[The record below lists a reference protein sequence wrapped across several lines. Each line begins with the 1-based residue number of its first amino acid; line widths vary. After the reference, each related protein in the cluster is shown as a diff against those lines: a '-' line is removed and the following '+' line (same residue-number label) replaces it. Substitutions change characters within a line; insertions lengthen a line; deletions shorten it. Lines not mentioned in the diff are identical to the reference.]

1 MTSSELLNNISHAY
15 FIGIKGV
22 GMTALAQLLVDRG
35 IAVSG
40 CDVATDFV
48 TAPLLNSLAVTIDTV
63 ADPELPDDIDC
74 LIYSGAFAATKQR
87 LVSTAQQRKIQIFS
101 LAKIT
106 GLLSSEKSTIA
117 VCGVGGKS
125 TTSALLAWIMEQLA
139 TQPSYLVGVGEILN
153 LPQTGK
159 WVADGKDFIVEADEY
174 AENPVARTPGEAV
187 VPKFHYLDPTIIICT
202 NLQFDHPDVYASFES
217 TQQAFYTFFL
227 QIRQNGTLIWNAD
240 DSNLSQLVQQLR
252 STRPDIRTV
261 SFGTDPTADVRL
273 IECGWKAEQY
283 QASISATAHSEFTPK
298 TAQIS
303 WQQPGIHNAK
313 NAVAAWVAL
322 RVLGYNSNDILS
334 AIKSFASTARRFQ
347 IVRTVDTTT
356 YIDDYAHHPI
366 EIKQVI
372 AACKDRFS
380 SKQLIV
386 IFQPHTF
393 SRTQAL
399 LADFSNAFVG
409 VDRLLLVPIFHS
421 AREQSGAITVDDL
434 ATSISQSNDAPTKT
448 EVCPSLEAAVAA
460 LKQTD
465 LIESVVL
472 TLGAGDVY
480 QIHQLLSEGH
490 NV

>member
-1 MTSSELLNNISHAY
+1 MTSAESLNSISHAY
-15 FIGIKGV
+15 FIGIKGA

-35 IAVSG
+35 MTVSG
-40 CDVATDFV
+40 CDVKADFV
-48 TAPLLNSLAVTIDTV
+48 TAPLLKSLAVTIDTS
-63 ADPELPDDIDC
+63 ADPELPDDVDC
-74 LIYSGAFAATKQR
+74 LIYSGAFAAIKQR
-87 LVSTAQQRKIQIFS
+87 LVSTAQQRNIQIFS

-125 TTSALLAWIMEQLA
+125 TTSALLAWIMEQLG

-153 LPQTGK
+153 LPHTGK

-174 AENPVARTPGEAV
+174 AENPLAHAQGEIV
-187 VPKFHYLDPTIIICT
+187 IPKFHYLDPTIVICT
-202 NLQFDHPDVYASFES
+202 NLQFDHPDVYPSFEA
-217 TQQAFYTFFL
+217 TKQAFLHFFL

-240 DSNLSQLVQQLR
+240 DPNLSQLVSQLKT
-252 STRPDIRTV
+252 SRPDLELF

-273 IECGWKAEQY
+273 TECGWKAEQF
-283 QASISATAHSEFTPK
+283 QVNFLVTAHSELSPK
-298 TAQIS
+298 TARLT

-313 NAVAAWVAL
+313 NAAAAWIAL
-322 RVLGYNSNDILS
+322 RVLGYDSDDILA
-334 AIKSFASTARRFQ
+334 AINSFASTARRFQ
-347 IVRTVDTTT
+347 IIRTANTTT

-380 SKQLIV
+380 SKRLIV

-399 LADFSNAFVG
+399 LADFANAFAG

-421 AREQSGAITVDDL
+421 AREQSGTITVDDL
-434 ATSISQSNDAPTKT
+434 ASSISQSNDAPNKT
-448 EVCPSLEAAVAA
+448 EVYPSLEAVASV

-465 LIESVVL
+465 LMESVVL
-472 TLGAGDVY
+472 TIGAGDVY
-480 QIHQLLSEGH
+480 QVHQLLSEGH